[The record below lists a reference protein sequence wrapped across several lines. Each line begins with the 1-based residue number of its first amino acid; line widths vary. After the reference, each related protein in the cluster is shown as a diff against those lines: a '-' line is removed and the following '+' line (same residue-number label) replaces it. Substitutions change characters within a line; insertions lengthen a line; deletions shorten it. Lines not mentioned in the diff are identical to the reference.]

1 MVKAITSLKV
11 IMLRKTINYI
21 LKVLT
26 AGVILL
32 LISCMEHVTYH
43 SCQPIT
49 NQIWCNN
56 DTLCFQ
62 IDSLASYDNLSLEVE
77 LRTLEEYPYK
87 NLSLIVEQVW
97 PKLPKRTD
105 IITLRIDNNQK
116 QYINPIYITESVS
129 QPIYI
134 NKASRNGKIKI
145 YHYMKK
151 QVLQGVNDV
160 GIRIKF

>member
-1 MVKAITSLKV
+1 MKAITNLEV
-11 IMLRKTINYI
+11 IMLKEIINYI

-32 LISCMEHVTYH
+32 LLSCMEHIAYH

-56 DTLCFQ
+56 DTLYFQ

-77 LRTLEEYPYK
+77 LRALEEYPYK
-87 NLSLIVEQVW
+87 NLSLIVEQTW

-116 QYINPIYITESVS
+116 KYINPIYITESVS
-129 QPIYI
+129 KPIYI

-145 YHYMKK
+145 YHYMKR

-160 GIRIKF
+160 GIRIKY